1 MNSSFSDLEC
11 KFSSRN
17 WKMVLIKN
25 LSVVGGKT
33 RGKLGLGLLDNIEPS
48 SIFTVLLSQNPKK
61 RGRLNH
67 LGTNLPF
74 T

>member
-1 MNSSFSDLEC
+1 
-11 KFSSRN
+11 
-17 WKMVLIKN
+17 MVLIKN
-25 LSVVGGKT
+25 LSVEKLGE
-33 RGKLGLGLLDNIEPS
+33 KLGLGLLDNIEPS